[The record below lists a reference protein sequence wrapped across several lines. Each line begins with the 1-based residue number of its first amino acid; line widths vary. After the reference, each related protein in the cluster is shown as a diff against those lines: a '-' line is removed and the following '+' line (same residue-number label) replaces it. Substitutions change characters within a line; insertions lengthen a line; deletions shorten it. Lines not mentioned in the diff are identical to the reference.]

1 MATLCAVLLTGC
13 SGSDPSDS
21 VMELVKNGDIEQAQQ
36 IYAEKISG
44 KEEYESSF
52 AEKFIPY
59 LENLIESYNNGE
71 LSEEKI
77 NDDFETYKEMLGEN
91 VTFKDVESQLSAL
104 EISKHC
110 FETAEKLRLEGE
122 LTQAYRMYARVI
134 KKDRCYET
142 AQQYIT
148 QIPADYLLESEDLF
162 EGGQYQEAVR
172 QSILGYALLDDKSGF
187 DEIAIKVTK
196 RLAEDYGFDNAAVL
210 VEADSFYNTYY
221 DVSVKCDSYKGK
233 SLESMSRND
242 IVKLYKGFHDIF
254 FNAVTNAWKGTGGSC
269 LFLLEDIYSDGKW
282 YNVNINN
289 DEVEIRSES
298 ERSNYRQE
306 MKEWSDTTLLCLTFY
321 EPPFLPHGIFLAFK
335 YFTILFLLVKYG
347 MEINN
352 IWNVILPA
360 MLYSLAT
367 LSSTMIN
374 KMAMNTVVASFMY
387 GSQIVTVFL
396 VTYKMIKRNGV
407 YVFVDWLAHIFGC
420 LAILSDLLML
430 FIHYDFSNPNEEYV
444 NHGI

>member
-1 MATLCAVLLTGC
+1 MVGMATLCAVLLTGC

-148 QIPADYLLESEDLF
+148 QIPADYLSESEDLF

-282 YNVNINN
+282 YNVNIN
-289 DEVEIRSES
+289 S

-306 MKEWSDTTLLCLTFY
+306 MKEWSDKRYSSSENKSDNNSTNNRMNSTSSDVIANGNGKDRYGHDKFDAFVIAENAVKDKLKSPSTAQFCTTTEATIGRNDNTWTVKGWVDAQNGYGAVVRENFVVTFTFASENTYSVALC
-321 EPPFLPHGIFLAFK
+321 
-335 YFTILFLLVKYG
+335 
-347 MEINN
+347 
-352 IWNVILPA
+352 
-360 MLYSLAT
+360 
-367 LSSTMIN
+367 
-374 KMAMNTVVASFMY
+374 TVS
-387 GSQIVTVFL
+387 
-396 VTYKMIKRNGV
+396 
-407 YVFVDWLAHIFGC
+407 
-420 LAILSDLLML
+420 
-430 FIHYDFSNPNEEYV
+430 
-444 NHGI
+444 

>member
-1 MATLCAVLLTGC
+1 MRKKMKVFGMAVLCAILLAGC
-13 SGSDPSDS
+13 TGSDPSDS
-21 VMELVKNGDIEQAQQ
+21 VMELVKNGNVEQAQQ

-52 AEKFIPY
+52 VEKFIPY
-59 LENLIESYNNGE
+59 LKNLIESYNNGE

-77 NDDFETYKEMLGEN
+77 DDEFEMYKEMLGEN
-91 VTFKDVESQLSAL
+91 VTFKDAEERLSDL

-148 QIPADYLLESEDLF
+148 QIPADYLSESEELF
-162 EGGQYQEAVR
+162 ESGQYQEAVR

-196 RLAEDYGFDNAAVL
+196 QLAEDYGFDNVAVL
-210 VEADSFYNTYY
+210 VEADSFYNTHY
-221 DVSVKCDSYKGK
+221 DVSVKCDSYKGQ

-242 IVKLYKGFHDIF
+242 IVKLHKGFHDIF

-269 LFLLEDIYSDGKW
+269 LFLLEDIYSEGKW
-282 YNVNINN
+282 YNVDINS

-306 MKEWSDTTLLCLTFY
+306 MKEWSDKRYSSSENKSDNDSTNNRMNSTRSDVIANGNGKDRYGHDKFD
-321 EPPFLPHGIFLAFK
+321 AF
-335 YFTILFLLVKYG
+335 
-347 MEINN
+347 
-352 IWNVILPA
+352 
-360 MLYSLAT
+360 
-367 LSSTMIN
+367 
-374 KMAMNTVVASFMY
+374 VVAENAVKEKLKSPSTAQFCTTTEATI
-387 GSQIVTVFL
+387 G
-396 VTYKMIKRNGV
+396 RNGNTWTV
-407 YVFVDWLAHIFGC
+407 KGWVDAQNGYGAMVRANFVVTFTFASKNTYSVALC
-420 LAILSDLLML
+420 TVS
-430 FIHYDFSNPNEEYV
+430 
-444 NHGI
+444 

>member
-1 MATLCAVLLTGC
+1 MAALCAALLTGC

-21 VMELVKNGDIEQAQQ
+21 VMELVKNGNVEQAQQ

-52 AEKFIPY
+52 VEKFIPY
-59 LENLIESYNNGE
+59 LENLIEGYNNGE
-71 LSEEKI
+71 LPEEKL
-77 NDDFETYKEMLGEN
+77 NDEFETYKKMLGEN
-91 VTFKDVESQLSAL
+91 VTFKDAEERLNDL

-148 QIPADYLLESEDLF
+148 QIPEDYLSESEDLF
-162 EGGQYQEAVR
+162 ESGQYQEAVR

-210 VEADSFYNTYY
+210 VEADSFYNTHY
-221 DVSVKCDSYKGK
+221 DVSVKCDSHKGK

-254 FNAVTNAWKGTGGSC
+254 FNTVTNAWKGTGGSC

-282 YNVNINN
+282 YNVDINS
-289 DEVEIRSES
+289 DEVEIRSDS

-306 MKEWSDTTLLCLTFY
+306 MKEWSDKRYSSSENKTD
-321 EPPFLPHGIFLAFK
+321 
-335 YFTILFLLVKYG
+335 
-347 MEINN
+347 NN
-352 IWNVILPA
+352 STNKGK
-360 MLYSLAT
+360 SSKE
-367 LSSTMIN
+367 SSTSNNQAISQEYKNALSKGLQYAKQLHMSKQAIYDQLTSSYGEGFPADAARYAVDN
-374 KMAMNTVVASFMY
+374 MTGVDWNANALEKAKQYYYDMAMSKSAVYDQLTSSYGEQFTASQAQY
-387 GSQIVTVFL
+387 
-396 VTYKMIKRNGV
+396 
-407 YVFVDWLAHIFGC
+407 
-420 LAILSDLLML
+420 AIDHLD
-430 FIHYDFSNPNEEYV
+430 
-444 NHGI
+444 

>member
-148 QIPADYLLESEDLF
+148 QIPADYLSESEDLF

-282 YNVNINN
+282 YNVNIN
-289 DEVEIRSES
+289 S

-306 MKEWSDTTLLCLTFY
+306 MKEWSDKRYSSSENKSDNNSTNNRMNSTSSDVIANGNGKDRYGHDKFDAFVIAENAVKDKLKSPSTAQFCTTTEATIGRNDNTWTVKGWVDAQNGYGAVVRENFVVTFTFASENTYSVALC
-321 EPPFLPHGIFLAFK
+321 
-335 YFTILFLLVKYG
+335 
-347 MEINN
+347 
-352 IWNVILPA
+352 
-360 MLYSLAT
+360 
-367 LSSTMIN
+367 
-374 KMAMNTVVASFMY
+374 TVS
-387 GSQIVTVFL
+387 
-396 VTYKMIKRNGV
+396 
-407 YVFVDWLAHIFGC
+407 
-420 LAILSDLLML
+420 
-430 FIHYDFSNPNEEYV
+430 
-444 NHGI
+444 